1 VISSVNEE
9 GINWGFEP
17 SPLSISPDSDL
28 ENQDFTAVMLGD
40 VSGSYEGKSRIRS
53 FSDRNDAPEITAY
66 PGDILSVPVVLNK
79 GMLIEGIDL
88 TAVFDGTALEA
99 RGISLTDTVLADN
112 GYESFANIK
121 ENQISAAIFALTE
134 PSSEVSGTLVFLNFT
149 VSGSPGDVSSISL
162 TRFDCNEIP
171 VNPQYSAYR
180 SSGALTGGFYLRDRV
195 SRELRIS
202 VRTRYDLS
210 RHDLNGDEKIGITDA
225 LYALKQGD
233 IETAIRALQA
243 ASGIE

>member
-1 VISSVNEE
+1 VNDE
-9 GINWGFEP
+9 GINWQFEP
-17 SPLSISPDSDL
+17 TPLSVSPESDL

-66 PGDILSVPVVLNK
+66 PGDILSVPVVLND

-180 SSGALTGGFYLRDRV
+180 DSGALTGGFYLRDRIA
-195 SRELRIS
+195 RELRVS
-202 VRTRYDLS
+202 VRTKYDLS

-233 IETAIRALQA
+233 IETAIVALQS
-243 ASGIE
+243 ASGAE